1 MITGNFIPFLIN
13 RVSNYRVDDR
23 SEIHHRQL
31 IKEGELRYAYPP
43 HPVKSTKNLV
53 LAGSAKRDTPLLYPG
68 FTVNPLFSKLEINLY
83 LALGAS
89 FRNFISSSIFHL
101 KIANLITDIFVKA
114 VIYSSVKTP
123 ANGHQAIS
131 DQGFFSGSAFPVRI
145 SSNKHLYS

>member
-53 LAGSAKRDTPLLYPG
+53 LAGSAQRDTPLFYPG

-114 VIYSSVKTP
+114 VIYSSV
-123 ANGHQAIS
+123 
-131 DQGFFSGSAFPVRI
+131 
-145 SSNKHLYS
+145 